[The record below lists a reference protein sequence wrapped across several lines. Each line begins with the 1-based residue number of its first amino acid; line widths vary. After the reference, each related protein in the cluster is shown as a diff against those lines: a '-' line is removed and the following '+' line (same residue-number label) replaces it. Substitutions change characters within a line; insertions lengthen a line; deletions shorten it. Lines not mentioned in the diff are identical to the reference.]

1 MWNRDP
7 DKERASGS
15 EDRDFRAFLGCGVE
29 VFIWENRFRLDKGN
43 DCLVRCDGSSHQ
55 QDEKWSTLRYEF
67 CICILTHSQVILFG
81 LKRSSSLRKSLSKGG
96 LEDLSR
102 RPPVALVGGNDDDD
116 VLVRAR
122 DGVVDVVVVS
132 SSLYPSICS

>member
-1 MWNRDP
+1 M
-7 DKERASGS
+7 
-15 EDRDFRAFLGCGVE
+15 
-29 VFIWENRFRLDKGN
+29 
-43 DCLVRCDGSSHQ
+43 
-55 QDEKWSTLRYEF
+55 
-67 CICILTHSQVILFG
+67 ILFG